1 MRHKIAFTQQIPDAS
16 TRHFNWPTSRVFF
29 LKTEQ
34 RVLGRLP
41 PVDPVGGIRSVP
53 RALYA
58 KHYWPKDKSGPLWQH
73 APEMSDIRPCE
84 QPTEVRV
91 HWSMNDELCAL
102 LSAGNSSMTDS
113 HHKI

>member
-1 MRHKIAFTQQIPDAS
+1 MIQRP
-16 TRHFNWPTSRVFF
+16 
-29 LKTEQ
+29 EQ

-53 RALYA
+53 RHAGALYA

-73 APEMSDIRPCE
+73 APEMNR
-84 QPTEVRV
+84 
-91 HWSMNDELCAL
+91 
-102 LSAGNSSMTDS
+102 GNSSMTDS